1 MEVIELAGEHVP
13 QGGDDVLGNLH
24 APVVVLDLLL
34 DVADRHG
41 LTDAVGALGVPPG
54 THEVRVDVAV
64 AVLGVG
70 DHEPGTAVTA
80 VDGAFQVVLVRLR
93 LLPGDL
99 VRGED
104 VLYPVPDLGA
114 DQRFVEA
121 VVAGASEDHVALVV
135 RVGEHVLDR
144 GQAGGFRGALRRRHG
159 RQPAVDQLAVQ
170 HRRGVV
176 PGRVCLERPPHQRGT
191 VRVEVDRRN
200 VAAELVAPVDVE
212 VADRCAAD
220 RPARGRLLRH
230 ALGDLVGEVA
240 GVELRDGGHDA
251 VQQHPARGLVNVLCS
266 GDEHDPGVFER
277 KVDRHVVGTIA
288 GEPVDLV
295 DDAVRDR
302 VRLDVLDHPHEF
314 GSVGLARGLARV
326 HELLDHDGV
335 QVAGLAEIRVALRGD
350 RESLV
355 AAAALCLLLGGYAQV
370 GDGERRGLAE
380 VIEA

>member
-1 MEVIELAGEHVP
+1 M
-13 QGGDDVLGNLH
+13 
-24 APVVVLDLLL
+24 
-34 DVADRHG
+34 
-41 LTDAVGALGVPPG
+41 
-54 THEVRVDVAV
+54 
-64 AVLGVG
+64 
-70 DHEPGTAVTA
+70 
-80 VDGAFQVVLVRLR
+80 
-93 LLPGDL
+93 
-99 VRGED
+99 
-104 VLYPVPDLGA
+104 
-114 DQRFVEA
+114 
-121 VVAGASEDHVALVV
+121 
-135 RVGEHVLDR
+135 
-144 GQAGGFRGALRRRHG
+144 
-159 RQPAVDQLAVQ
+159 
-170 HRRGVV
+170 
-176 PGRVCLERPPHQRGT
+176 
-191 VRVEVDRRN
+191 
-200 VAAELVAPVDVE
+200 
-212 VADRCAAD
+212 
-220 RPARGRLLRH
+220 
-230 ALGDLVGEVA
+230 
-240 GVELRDGGHDA
+240 
-251 VQQHPARGLVNVLCS
+251 QQHPARGLVNVLCS